1 MSINR
6 TRRTSKRNSKIQRQS
21 WRLICWCSNEA
32 WTGRPASVT
41 FGSLRRIKEI
51 HQARPIPTPIARTPK
66 QYVTWRWRQCRI
78 ELRVVVRSGKNK
90 ETQIFKRTPQYPSP
104 LALRKPRWERTY
116 SSSGG
121 KWQCYWNGEVV
132 YWKEERLVGQVL
144 ALRDGL
150 RDLGY
155 GSYWAWKAARKV
167 ENVVKRWAAGTE

>member
-6 TRRTSKRNSKIQRQS
+6 TRRTPKRNSEIQRQS

-32 WTGRPASVT
+32 WTRRPASET
-41 FGSLRRIKEI
+41 FSSLRRIKEI
-51 HQARPIPTPIARTPK
+51 HQARPISTPTARTPK
-66 QYVTWRWRQCRI
+66 QHAIRRRRQCRI
-78 ELRVVVRSGKNK
+78 ELRMVVRSRKNK
-90 ETQIFKRTPQYPSP
+90 ETQIFKRAPQYSSP
-104 LALRKPRWERTY
+104 MALRKPRPERTY

-150 RDLGY
+150 RDPGY